1 MLLSTGMVTTNTGVN
16 RAMIEVPETG
26 TYRSA
31 DGKQSRFYR
40 AGAMVDQAEYELL
53 QMGGADVIGEAE
65 QAVYPEGEIVTAEV
79 DGKTVEGI
87 VASIDLAEPIE
98 EEAEPEAKADPKPK
112 NKKEPNPSNKSE

>member
-1 MLLSTGMVTTNTGVN
+1 MLLSTGMVTSNTGVN

-53 QMGGADVIGEAE
+53 QMGGETVIGEELDA
-65 QAVYPEGEIVTAEV
+65 
-79 DGKTVEGI
+79 KK
-87 VASIDLAEPIE
+87 EP
-98 EEAEPEAKADPKPK
+98 APR
-112 NKKEPNPSNKSE
+112 NKKEPNPANKSE